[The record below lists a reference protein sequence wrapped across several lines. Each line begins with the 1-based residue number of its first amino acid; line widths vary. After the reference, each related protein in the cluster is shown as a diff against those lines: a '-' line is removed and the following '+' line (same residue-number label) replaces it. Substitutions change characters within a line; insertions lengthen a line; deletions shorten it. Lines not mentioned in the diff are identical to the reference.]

1 MTVSKVLGAQ
11 AGIQYSGVKDKSEA
25 DPTVQLLNGVIFGR
39 FKRGRFDKPFKVTS
53 DNIRS
58 KLGYDPTNKDY
69 VAVEDALA
77 NGAPFVWVMRVTD
90 KLDTDTGGS
99 GTISCAGATN
109 EMTLVQAI
117 YVSIDKEINP
127 ETLGLIY
134 KSAKLIINGKEYNLM
149 TALEAGEYLIP
160 GQIPKKTDG
169 TEFDIPVGYLSEW
182 VHLKNATDKTL
193 RLKFD
198 LTENNEDSFLIL
210 PAPKKSPTNNMSYY
224 QGPDKRILEVCLS
237 PSDLSE
243 IPEEPTP
250 PAHSTLIPYAATND
264 GKYIYGRLSD
274 TNNFGLYP
282 LNYDQVDLSNNLI
295 KYPTSSSSFRVQ
307 FSGDDSIILD
317 NYMVETFGY
326 FKGSEKYDTQLTFDT
341 KLRDSAKSIITP
353 DGKYIL
359 SGSISE
365 YIKVYERLAPSYYG
379 LVKSFSNSQYF
390 TGLTISPDGTKVAYL
405 EGSADLAVYN
415 FENGNPTLIGIYYLR
430 RDEAQASSHNLGD
443 PFWISNDLL
452 GWSYTWNSN
461 GPNDPT
467 VIEKATL
474 DVIRVTNNSFALL
487 TANDI
492 GKTYYNAIG
501 KSQNNCTLVS
511 SLGDKRLI
519 KFDETGALIENSH
532 LPEIKNDGCVLLPNG
547 YIAYQSNTYGKVELL
562 STLN

>member
-250 PAHSTLIPYAATND
+250 PAHSTLIPYSATND

-326 FKGSEKYDTQLTFDT
+326 FKGSEKYDTQLNFDT
-341 KLRDSAKSIITP
+341 PLGNSAQTIITP
-353 DGKYIL
+353 DGNYII
-359 SGSISE
+359 SGLLGDN
-365 YIKVYERLAPSYYG
+365 IKIHKRLDNNHYQWF
-379 LVKSFSNSQYF
+379 KSFESYPYF
-390 TGLTISPDGTKVAYL
+390 TGLAISPDGTKVAYL
-405 EGSADLAVYN
+405 ETGGNLAIYN
-415 FENGNPTLIGIYYLR
+415 FENGNATLIGIMYLR
-430 RDEAQASSHNLGD
+430 RDAAPATNLTLGS
-443 PFWISNDLL
+443 PFWISNNLL

-461 GPNDPT
+461 GANDPT
-467 VIEKATL
+467 VIEKGTL
-474 DVIRVTNNSFALL
+474 DVISVTNNSCVLL
-487 TANDI
+487 TTNDI
-492 GKTYYNAIG
+492 GKTYYMSIG

-519 KFDETGALIENSH
+519 KFDETGALIENRY

-547 YIAYQSNTYGKVELL
+547 YIAYQSNTYGKVELI

>member
-58 KLGYDPTNKDY
+58 KLGYDP
-69 VAVEDALA
+69 
-77 NGAPFVWVMRVTD
+77 
-90 KLDTDTGGS
+90 
-99 GTISCAGATN
+99 
-109 EMTLVQAI
+109 
-117 YVSIDKEINP
+117 
-127 ETLGLIY
+127 
-134 KSAKLIINGKEYNLM
+134 
-149 TALEAGEYLIP
+149 GEYLIP

-487 TANDI
+487 TINDI

-519 KFDETGALIENSH
+519 KFDETGALIENRY

-547 YIAYQSNTYGKVELL
+547 YIAYQSNTYGKVELI